1 MVPVENVVHLFECL
15 LAERRIILAANKLG
29 VVSNCITALTG
40 LLYPLTWQHIFI
52 PVLPDSLLAYCA
64 APMPF
69 LVGAMKWSLKEI
81 LSMPLEEVVI
91 LDCDT
96 GDFFKDH
103 ECRSLPQELRSS
115 LEQDLRRLVLSD
127 RQGEPWPE
135 TASFQWPLPAAL
147 VSFLYSLPFFALS
160 VTHAVMWFS

>member
-1 MVPVENVVHLFECL
+1 MVPVENVIHLFECL

-40 LLYPLTWQHIFI
+40 LLYPLSWQHIFI
-52 PVLPDSLLAYCA
+52 PVLPNSLLAYCS

-96 GDFFKDH
+96 GDLFKDH
-103 ECRSLPQELRSS
+103 ECQALPKELRAS
-115 LEQDLRRLVLSD
+115 LEQNLRRLVLSD
-127 RQGEPWPE
+127 RQGE
-135 TASFQWPLPAAL
+135 
-147 VSFLYSLPFFALS
+147 
-160 VTHAVMWFS
+160 